1 MLLHRTFSSY
11 PLPLSARLS
20 IAGRIGAFLLL
31 LATSA
36 QAQTPTLTGFSPT
49 RNARTAARTTN
60 VAAMFGQTLGNTAST
75 QQALKVFSQQA
86 GGQKSGATTVSGNTL
101 SFNPTADFKAGET
114 VLATVTT
121 GVQSGGGQNLATA
134 QVLQFTTAVTP
145 SAGTF
150 GGGSAVPVGPD
161 TRGLAVGD
169 IDGDGDLDLATPSF
183 GVASGSVSVRR
194 NSGSGTFTGNEEVAV
209 GPYARSVA
217 FGDVDGDGDLDLV
230 TANGTSDAAVSI
242 RLNNGSGTF
251 SGSQNIALNR
261 EMNDVALGDVDGDG
275 DLDIVVA
282 GPVGIV
288 IMIRNLGGGTFTG
301 ISSFLFTTSDIYSLV
316 LGDVDSDGDLDFIA
330 NGYTTGR
337 TVTPGQVRIGFND
350 GTGTFVP
357 AAPIL
362 VGLFSQDVSAGDLD
376 GDGDLDLAVAN
387 RGSNTVSFLLNN
399 GTGAFTSG
407 GEIGLVDANSVSLND
422 VDGDGDLDLLAGSLS
437 TPYQVS
443 VRLNNGAGS
452 FSGSQQISVGN
463 SSARLE
469 LGDLDGDGDLDLL
482 AAGGNTVSVRLNR
495 SQPVLAS
502 LSVNAGA
509 VGSSVVL
516 TGSGF
521 TGATSVTFNG
531 VAATSFVVNS
541 ATQITVTV
549 PAGATTGPV
558 VVTTPEGTSNG
569 LPFTVSAA
577 PIVTAVSP
585 ARNAPSAPGTS
596 AVSVTYNQA
605 LSDNATTRQ
614 ALKVFSQQASGK
626 KSGTTTVS
634 GNSIAFAP
642 STAFRPGETVF
653 ATATAAAQSSTGVAA
668 TPHVFQF
675 TTATAPATGVFSG
688 SEVSV
693 GTGPANVAVGDV
705 DSDGDLDLVTRGSGN
720 TATLQLNTG
729 AGTFTT
735 SSVVNLGGAPADLA
749 FGDVDAD
756 GDLDLLTLN
765 ANRTISVRLNNGSGT
780 FSGTQEIVLIGNPSP
795 EALSLAIGDIDG
807 DGDLDLLASC
817 SSPSSIADTR
827 GTIYVR
833 FNNGAGTFTGDVVLD
848 VNVPV
853 SIALGDID
861 GDGDLDLLAPFF
873 GTGRVF
879 GNFVAPRLND
889 GAGNFSEVGTLTTL
903 DYFPAGV
910 ALGDLDRDGDLD
922 LVTANR
928 SSTVSVRLN
937 NGGGTFTGSEN
948 LPSNEAARVT
958 LGDVDGDGDLDLLV
972 TSLANTVNVHLNNG
986 TGGFGAAQLVA
997 VGTNP
1002 LGIATGDLDGNGTLD
1017 FLTANSM
1024 SNTVSVRLNQA
1035 AATSALAVTELSP
1048 ARNARSAPRVADVAV
1063 TFNQALS
1070 TGAATQ
1076 QALKIFSQQAG
1087 GRKAGTAT
1095 VSGNTL
1101 ALNPTADFK
1110 AGETVFATLT
1120 TAAQSSSGASLAK
1133 PQVFQFTTATAP
1145 SNGTFDGG
1153 PNVPVLLP
1161 QATKGIVGDVDGDG
1175 DLDLVAL
1182 SKINTGASFVSVRL
1196 NNGSASFSNAQDI
1209 AGNGANLSNIAFGD
1223 VDGDGDLDLLITVA
1237 PFPGPGTVGVWLNNG
1252 SGTFTASAQVTI
1264 AGRPFEV
1271 AVGDGDGDGDLDL
1284 FVANDENVVSICF
1297 NNGAGTFS
1305 GIKQVS
1311 ASSFRGLALGDVD
1324 GDGDLDFLTA
1334 GNQVNG
1340 SVSVRL
1346 NDGAGN
1352 FSVGQEVAVG
1362 TFPLDVALGDFDGDG
1377 DLDMAAANSGNSTV
1391 SVRFNNGLGS
1401 FSGTTEVAI
1410 GDNSHGLDIG
1420 DVDGDGDLDFVAANL
1435 FSNTVSV
1442 RLNNGQG
1449 AFVLGQ
1455 EVSVTGPYDVTL
1467 GDVNGDNRVDLIA
1480 PSYNATSVTVR
1491 LNQAST
1497 TPALAVMSLSPA
1509 RNARSAPRATDVAVT
1524 FNQAL
1529 STGAATQQAL
1539 KVFSA
1544 QAGGQKAGTATVS
1557 GNTLTLNPA
1566 TDFKAGE
1573 TVFATLTTAAQ
1584 SSSGASLAV
1593 PQVFQFTT
1601 ATSSSNGSFG
1611 GGSDPAVGTTPL
1623 SVTTGDVDGDGDLD
1637 LLTANVNTNTVSI
1650 RLNNGAAG
1658 FAGSQEVSVGRGPS
1672 QVVLSDVDGDGD
1684 LDLATANSRTI
1695 FPGTV
1700 SVRLNNG
1707 QGSFSG
1713 TTEVAVGD
1721 TPHAVALADVDGD
1734 GDLDLLA
1741 ANYTA
1746 GSGNTSTVSVR
1757 LNNGLGTFSGT
1768 QDVSIGTRPLSIA
1781 VGDVDADG
1789 DLDFVTA
1796 NSNQVTAS
1804 VRLNDGKGTFSGSI
1818 DVTVGPNPN
1827 GVALGDLDG
1836 DGDLDLVVANGD
1848 AGRLR
1853 VLPNTGNGTFA
1864 AGQEV
1869 VVGSLPQGVVLG
1881 DVDGDGDLDLAT
1893 ANNGY
1898 DAGRT
1903 VSVRLNNGSG
1913 SFGGAQEVNLGA
1925 APSGLALADLDGDG
1939 DLDLLTA
1946 NSSSNT
1952 VSVRLNQNAAR
1963 GVLAASAAL
1972 IEQVSVYPNPAHTTT
1987 QLLLPASLTA
1997 QPMQV
2002 RVLNSMGQVVWEQ
2015 QLTARQTTATSQ
2027 LVLGKLPTGVYSLRL
2042 GTAAGVI
2049 TKRLL
2054 VE

>member
-1 MLLHRTFSSY
+1 M
-11 PLPLSARLS
+11 SARLS
-20 IAGRIGAFLLL
+20 IAGRVGAFLLL

-36 QAQTPTLTGFSPT
+36 QAQMPTLTSFSPA
-49 RNARTAARTTN
+49 RNARAAVRTTN
-60 VAAMFGQTLGNTAST
+60 VTATFGQTLGNTAST

-101 SFNPTADFKAGET
+101 SFNPTTDFKAGET

-145 SAGTF
+145 SPGTF
-150 GGGSAVPVGPD
+150 GGGSTVPVGID
-161 TRGLAVGD
+161 TRGVAVGD

-194 NSGSGTFTGNEEVAV
+194 NNGSGTFSGSEEVTV

-230 TANGTSDAAVSI
+230 TANGTSGAAVSI

-288 IMIRNLGGGTFTG
+288 IMIRNQGGGTFTG
-301 ISSFLFTTSDIYSLV
+301 ISSFLSTTSDIYSLV

-330 NGYTTGR
+330 NGYTTDR

-350 GTGTFVP
+350 GTGTFAP

-362 VGLFSQDVSAGDLD
+362 VGLFSQGVSAGDLD

-399 GTGAFTSG
+399 GSGTFTSG
-407 GEIGLVDANSVSLND
+407 GEIAVVDVGSVSLND
-422 VDGDGDLDLLAGSLS
+422 VDGDGDLDLLAGNLLS
-437 TPYQVS
+437 PYQVS
-443 VRLNNGAGS
+443 VRLNNGTGS
-452 FSGSQQISVGN
+452 FSGSQQVSVD
-463 SSARLE
+463 SSSSRLA

-482 AAGGNTVSVRLNR
+482 AAGGSSVSVRLNR

-516 TGSGF
+516 TGSAF

-541 ATQITVTV
+541 ATQITATV

-605 LSDNATTRQ
+605 LSDNAATRQ
-614 ALKVFSQQASGK
+614 ALRVFSQQAGGK
-626 KSGTTTVS
+626 KSGMATVS
-634 GNSIAFAP
+634 GNSIVFAP

-653 ATATAAAQSSTGVAA
+653 ATATAAARSSTGVAA

-675 TTATAPATGVFSG
+675 TTATAPATGVFRG

-693 GTGPANVAVGDV
+693 GTGPENVAVGDV
-705 DSDGDLDLVTRGSGN
+705 DGDGDLDLVTRGSGN

-729 AGTFTT
+729 AGVFAT

-765 ANRTISVRLNNGSGT
+765 SNRTVSVRLNNGSGT

-795 EALSLAIGDIDG
+795 EALSLAIGDVDG

-817 SSPSSIADTR
+817 SSPSSVTDTR
-827 GTIYVR
+827 GTVYVR
-833 FNNGAGTFTGDVVLD
+833 FNNGTGTFTGEAVLD

-873 GTGRVF
+873 GSGRVF
-879 GNFVAPRLND
+879 GSFVVPRLND
-889 GAGNFSEVGTLTTL
+889 GTGNFSEVGTLTNL

-937 NGGGTFTGSEN
+937 NGGGVFTGSGN

-972 TSLANTVNVHLNNG
+972 TSLANAVNVHLNNG
-986 TGGFGAAQLVA
+986 MGGFGAAQLVA

-1002 LGIATGDLDGNGTLD
+1002 LGIATGDLDGNRTLD
-1017 FLTANSM
+1017 FLTANSV

-1035 AATSALAVTELSP
+1035 AATSALAVTALSP
-1048 ARNARSAPRVADVAV
+1048 
-1063 TFNQALS
+1063 T
-1070 TGAATQ
+1070 
-1076 QALKIFSQQAG
+1076 
-1087 GRKAGTAT
+1087 
-1095 VSGNTL
+1095 
-1101 ALNPTADFK
+1101 
-1110 AGETVFATLT
+1110 
-1120 TAAQSSSGASLAK
+1120 
-1133 PQVFQFTTATAP
+1133 
-1145 SNGTFDGG
+1145 
-1153 PNVPVLLP
+1153 
-1161 QATKGIVGDVDGDG
+1161 
-1175 DLDLVAL
+1175 
-1182 SKINTGASFVSVRL
+1182 
-1196 NNGSASFSNAQDI
+1196 
-1209 AGNGANLSNIAFGD
+1209 
-1223 VDGDGDLDLLITVA
+1223 
-1237 PFPGPGTVGVWLNNG
+1237 
-1252 SGTFTASAQVTI
+1252 
-1264 AGRPFEV
+1264 
-1271 AVGDGDGDGDLDL
+1271 
-1284 FVANDENVVSICF
+1284 
-1297 NNGAGTFS
+1297 
-1305 GIKQVS
+1305 
-1311 ASSFRGLALGDVD
+1311 
-1324 GDGDLDFLTA
+1324 
-1334 GNQVNG
+1334 
-1340 SVSVRL
+1340 
-1346 NDGAGN
+1346 
-1352 FSVGQEVAVG
+1352 
-1362 TFPLDVALGDFDGDG
+1362 
-1377 DLDMAAANSGNSTV
+1377 
-1391 SVRFNNGLGS
+1391 
-1401 FSGTTEVAI
+1401 
-1410 GDNSHGLDIG
+1410 
-1420 DVDGDGDLDFVAANL
+1420 
-1435 FSNTVSV
+1435 
-1442 RLNNGQG
+1442 
-1449 AFVLGQ
+1449 
-1455 EVSVTGPYDVTL
+1455 
-1467 GDVNGDNRVDLIA
+1467 
-1480 PSYNATSVTVR
+1480 
-1491 LNQAST
+1491 
-1497 TPALAVMSLSPA
+1497 

-1544 QAGGQKAGTATVS
+1544 QAGGKKVGTATVS
-1557 GNTLTLNPA
+1557 GSTLILNPA

-1593 PQVFQFTT
+1593 PQVFQFTA
-1601 ATSSSNGSFG
+1601 ATSPSNGSFG
-1611 GGSDPAVGTTPL
+1611 GGSDPTVGTTPL
-1623 SVTTGDVDGDGDLD
+1623 NVTTGDVDGDGDLD
-1637 LLTANVNTNTVSI
+1637 LFTANVNTNTVSI

-1658 FAGSQEVSVGRGPS
+1658 FAGSQEISVGRGPS
-1672 QVVLSDVDGDGD
+1672 QVVLGDVDGDGD

-1695 FPGTV
+1695 FPGTI

-1757 LNNGLGTFSGT
+1757 LNNGLGAFSGT

-1796 NSNQVTAS
+1796 NSNQLTAS
-1804 VRLNDGKGTFSGSI
+1804 VRLNDGNGTFSGST
-1818 DVTVGPNPN
+1818 DVTVGPNPE

-1853 VLPNTGNGTFA
+1853 VLPNAGNGTFA

-1869 VVGSLPQGVVLG
+1869 VVGTLPHGVVLG

-1898 DAGRT
+1898 DAGST

-1952 VSVRLNQNAAR
+1952 VSVRLNQNAVR

-1972 IEQVSVYPNPAHTTT
+1972 IEQVSVFPNPAHATT

-2015 QLTARQTTATSQ
+2015 QLTARQTTATTQ